1 MEEDKEFT
9 VRDRR
14 STDRKLEEEHPDTDH
29 ASSAA
34 GETEHQQEAGTL
46 PEIDFAAFVLSLA
59 TSAQIN
65 LGSVPHPD
73 KRQSS
78 QNLPAAKQ
86 MIDILSML
94 QDKTR
99 GNLSKEE
106 ETLLEQ
112 VLFNLRMH
120 YVRVAEGQKKSG
132 ER

>member
-14 STDRKLEEEHPDTDH
+14 SADRKLEDERADTDH

-34 GETEHQQEAGTL
+34 GKTQQQQEAGTL

-65 LGSVPHPD
+65 MGSVPHPD
-73 KRQSS
+73 THQSS

-86 MIDILSML
+86 MIDILGML
-94 QDKTR
+94 KEKTK
-99 GNLSKEE
+99 GNLDKEE
-106 ETLLEQ
+106 EKLLDQ
-112 VLFNLRMH
+112 VLYNLRMH
-120 YVRVAEGQKKSG
+120 YFRVAGQKKSG
-132 ER
+132 ES

>member
-14 STDRKLEEEHPDTDH
+14 SADKKKLEDEHADTDH
-29 ASSAA
+29 PSSAA
-34 GETEHQQEAGTL
+34 GEMEQQKAGTL

-65 LGSVPHPD
+65 LGSMPHPD
-73 KRQSS
+73 THQSS

-86 MIDILSML
+86 MIDILSIL
-94 QDKTR
+94 KEKTK
-99 GNLSKEE
+99 GNLGKEE
-106 ETLLEQ
+106 EKLLDQ

-120 YVRVAEGQKKSG
+120 YVRVTEQRKSG
-132 ER
+132 ES